1 LEKMMSTPRSF
12 RDRVSGFATY
22 MSGLRECAAAVE
34 AGRKPSAR
42 ALNSIGLDPKSF
54 DGINWR

>member
-1 LEKMMSTPRSF
+1 MMSTPRSF